1 MVDAR
6 GPTER
11 TGVDQQPGRGNSVLP
26 IALGGL
32 VLVLVVAL
40 VLALLLWRDDDA
52 VTGSQNTTV
61 GAIMEE
67 PESFIGENVTVSG
80 EVSQVL
86 TPFSYI
92 IGGEQF
98 VGGSELLIIG
108 PPPAVS
114 STPIA
119 DQEVYPQDVVQISGE
134 VREFDRAAFEQEL
147 NVDLPADVFDQYAGE
162 PVVVGGTT
170 AITSRVRVAEAEVVD
185 VGEILES
192 ADEFTG
198 EEVTVTDEI
207 TTVINEQTFVLGDGL
222 IVINQTEVVAG
233 TAFVEGGNVQASGEV
248 QPFDSADIDAESL
261 SQFEG
266 NPVLIANIIQILDA
280 P

>member
-1 MVDAR
+1 M
-6 GPTER
+6 
-11 TGVDQQPGRGNSVLP
+11 
-26 IALGGL
+26 
-32 VLVLVVAL
+32 LVVAL

-222 IVINQTEVVAG
+222 IVINQTEAVAG